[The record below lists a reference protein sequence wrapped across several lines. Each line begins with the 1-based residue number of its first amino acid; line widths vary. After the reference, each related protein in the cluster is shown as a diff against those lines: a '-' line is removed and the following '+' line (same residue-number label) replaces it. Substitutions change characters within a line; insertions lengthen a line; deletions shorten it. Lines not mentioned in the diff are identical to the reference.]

1 MASYAWLWILC
12 CPSYLYWETFAFLPS
27 GKSHRDGCTE
37 YEQLV
42 CSHIGLDEQ
51 GFQSKIVNIFLPISL
66 TCVLG
71 AQRNLLIETVLLS
84 THNICFG

>member
-1 MASYAWLWILC
+1 MASYAWPWILC
-12 CPSYLYWETFAFLPS
+12 WPSYLYWETFAFLPS

-51 GFQSKIVNIFLPISL
+51 GFQSKIVNIFLPSSF
-66 TCVLG
+66 
-71 AQRNLLIETVLLS
+71 NL
-84 THNICFG
+84 CFGCSREPSH